1 MTLEAKRKLFF
12 IVGGALILLT
22 LIILLVMPSGDEGGS
37 PVAPADPDSNQGQTG
52 VQYDGFTELTT
63 QGLTQDQ
70 SEGLKFAL
78 FNFDKDAKK
87 FAIDEAS
94 VRQAPYDRDNP
105 TDFVLMTFNITVDD
119 KTSYRASLEKYVDLS
134 TIRLYLKDQGGQQ
147 VFDSQPVDR
156 TRIQAV
162 EGPDSQ
168 VYD

>member
-12 IVGGALILLT
+12 IVGGAVILLT
-22 LIILLVMPSGDEGGS
+22 LIVLLMAPSGDSGS
-37 PVAPADPDSNQGQTG
+37 PTIAPADPESNQGQTG

-78 FNFDKDAKK
+78 FNFNKDAKK
-87 FAIDEAS
+87 FVTNPAS
-94 VRQAPYDRDNP
+94 VKQAPYDRDNP
-105 TDFVLMTFNITVDD
+105 TDFILMTFTLTVDD
-119 KTSYRASLEKYVDLS
+119 KATYQASLEKYVDLS
-134 TIRLYLKDQGGQQ
+134 TIRLYLKDKSGQQ